1 LQPFSPR
8 PSAPT
13 DLRDES
19 PALAPLETAAA
30 VVELS
35 KPGVAGLVVVTM
47 LCGAL
52 TAPGSIDLVKLLLAL
67 AGTASVVAAANAL
80 NMIWERE
87 TDALM
92 RRTRTR
98 PLPSGRL
105 SVEVAL
111 AFSAVAAAS
120 GFAVLLLWVGE
131 LAALLTAVALGSY
144 VLAYTP
150 LKRVT
155 PLALFVGAVPGAIP
169 PLVGWASVTGSLD
182 TLGFMHFAIL
192 FVWQL
197 PHFLAIAI
205 FRRDEYERAG
215 HRVLPVVHGIPR
227 TKIEMAFY
235 ALVLVAVSLLP
246 VGLGLA
252 GFEYAAIALGA
263 GLVFLWLATA
273 GFSAKDDARWARGV
287 FFASMPYLVVVLGAL
302 SAFTAS

>member
-19 PALAPLETAAA
+19 PTLAPLETAAA

-52 TAPGSIDLVKLLLAL
+52 TAPGSIDFFKLLLAL

-80 NMIWERE
+80 NMVWERE

-111 AFSAVAAAS
+111 AFSAVAALS

-131 LAALLTAVALGSY
+131 LPALLTAVALGSY
-144 VLAYTP
+144 VLVYTP

-192 FVWQL
+192 FMWQL

-215 HRVLPVVHGIPR
+215 HRVLPVVHGIAR

-252 GFEYAAIALGA
+252 GLGYAAIALGA
-263 GLVFLWLATA
+263 GLGFLWLATA
-273 GFSAKDDARWARGV
+273 GFSAKDDARWARRV
-287 FFASMPYLVVVLGAL
+287 FFASMPYLVVVLAAL

>member
-8 PSAPT
+8 PSAQT

-52 TAPGSIDLVKLLLAL
+52 TAPGPIHFFKLLLAL

-80 NMIWERE
+80 NMVWERE

-111 AFSAVAAAS
+111 VFSAIAAIS

-131 LAALLTAVALGSY
+131 LPALLTAIALGSY

-205 FRRDEYERAG
+205 FRRDEYDRAG
-215 HRVLPVVHGIPR
+215 HRVLPVVHGIAR
-227 TKIEMAFY
+227 TKIEMALY

-252 GFEYAAIALGA
+252 GLGYAAIALPA
-263 GLVFLWLATA
+263 GLGFLWLATA
-273 GFSAKDDARWARGV
+273 GFSAEDDARWARRV

-302 SAFTAS
+302 SALTAS